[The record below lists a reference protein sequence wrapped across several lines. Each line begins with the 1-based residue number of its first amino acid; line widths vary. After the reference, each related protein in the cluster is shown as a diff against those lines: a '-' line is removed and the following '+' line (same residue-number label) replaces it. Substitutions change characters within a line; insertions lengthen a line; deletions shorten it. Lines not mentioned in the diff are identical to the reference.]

1 MMNLEDYNLIKK
13 KKVLVAFDD
22 MIEDM
27 KSNKK

>member
-1 MMNLEDYNLIKK
+1 MNLEDYNLIKK

>member
-1 MMNLEDYNLIKK
+1 MMNLGDYNLIKK

>member
-1 MMNLEDYNLIKK
+1 MMNLGDYNLIKK
-13 KKVLVAFDD
+13 KKVLVAFDE